1 MKANLIFCPDD
12 HIVLIMGQ
20 HTVHKLKQP
29 VQSII
34 FSIILAVTD
43 SYHQPQT

>member
-12 HIVLIMGQ
+12 HTVLIMGQ
-20 HTVHKLKQP
+20 RTVRKLTQP

-34 FSIILAVTD
+34 FSIILAATD
-43 SYHQPQT
+43 SHHQPQI